1 MLCIKQGRPRAALL
15 LFFLPKEG
23 MMTNSTHPKGKR
35 VFGIVWFG
43 QLISVLGS
51 ALTAFALG
59 LRVYLETGSVTQFAL
74 LSLCNVLPVIL
85 LAPLAGALVDRWDRR
100 WTMILSD
107 TGAALCTL
115 GLAALLVTHRL
126 EVWHI
131 YLAAALSALAGT
143 FQTPAYLAA
152 STLLVSP
159 KDLGRVGGL
168 MQLGQAAAEIL
179 APMLAGFLVLKIQ
192 LYGVIL
198 IDFATFLFAVGTL
211 LVVRFPRPEVI
222 PSTGAGR
229 AARPARSLRREMAE
243 GFAYLRGQPGLQAL
257 LVYFAVVNFFGGMIG
272 VLAQPMILSYASAD
286 VLGVLLTIAGG
297 GFLLGSLVM
306 SAWGGPKRRVD
317 GILGFGLLFGLG
329 LCTLGFRPAALWV
342 GLGAFVAHFALPF
355 VNGCNQAIWQSRVPP
370 ALQGRV
376 FALRQTVAKSAQPLA
391 IIIAGP
397 LADRVFGP
405 LLTPGNFWADRVG
418 GLIGFG
424 PGRGIGLLFIAIG
437 VLVLATMLAGYIQPR
452 LQAVEKVV

>member
-1 MLCIKQGRPRAALL
+1 
-15 LFFLPKEG
+15 
-23 MMTNSTHPKGKR
+23 MTNRTTLNGR
-35 VFGIVWFG
+35 TIFGIVWLG

-59 LRVYLETGSVTQFAL
+59 LRVYQETGSVTQFAL
-74 LSLCNVLPVIL
+74 LSLCEVLPVIL
-85 LAPLAGALVDRWDRR
+85 LAPLAGTLVDRWDRR

-115 GLAALLVTHRL
+115 GLAALLFTHRL

-152 STLLVSP
+152 SSLLVSP
-159 KDLGRVGGL
+159 KDLGHVGGL

-179 APMLAGFLVLKIQ
+179 APMLAGFLILQIQ

-198 IDFATFLFAVGTL
+198 IDFATFGFAVCTL
-211 LVVRFPRPEVI
+211 LIVRFPRPEAA
-222 PSTGAGR
+222 PSPHASP
-229 AARPARSLRREMAE
+229 AAPNFRREMAD
-243 GFAYLRGQPGLQAL
+243 GWAYLRGQPGLLAL
-257 LVYFAVVNFFGGMIG
+257 LAYFAVVNFFSGMIG
-272 VLAQPMILSYASAD
+272 VLAQPMILSFTSAD
-286 VLGVLLTIAGG
+286 VLGLLFTIAGG
-297 GFLLGSLVM
+297 GFLLGSVVM

-355 VNGCNQAIWQSRVPP
+355 INGCNQAIWQSQVPP
-370 ALQGRV
+370 TLQGRV

-391 IIIAGP
+391 ILAAGP

-405 LLTPGNFWADRVG
+405 LLTPGTIWASRLG
-418 GLIGFG
+418 GLIGVG
-424 PGRGIGLLFIAIG
+424 PGRGIGLLFIVIG
-437 VLVLATMLAGYIQPR
+437 ALVTATMLAGYR
-452 LQAVEKVV
+452 LPHLQSAEASVTLSE